1 MFNSQNGTLT
11 LRLPDTSSLSTS
23 ASCKFF
29 LRRVSTGTNILT
41 LSSSSGSQIMNQ
53 TNSLV
58 ASISGIGNLN
68 IMIILFN
75 KLYYFAQYA

>member
-1 MFNSQNGTLT
+1 MFNSQSGTLT

-23 ASCKFF
+23 ASCKFH
-29 LRRVSTGTNILT
+29 LRRVSTGTNLLT
-41 LSSSSGSQIMNQ
+41 LSSVTGNQIMNQ
-53 TNSLV
+53 NNVNV
-58 ASISGIGNLN
+58 ASISGIGNVN